1 MDEAVQSGRST
12 WEQETTVVLI
22 SATLMIYTKSSP
34 KQVLCSHLSTRI
46 RARPDRFAPWLDR
59 STTPNRTNTAMGQQ
73 ENTHCGNASRIDA
86 GTIGFLFQCIICTCS
101 SASRGREISRS
112 IENHRS
118 PGAHAPLRTHRPAGP
133 FAERLA
139 PSRSLLSDKKYRY
152 ISQR

>member
-22 SATLMIYTKSSP
+22 SATHMIYTKPSP

-46 RARPDRFAPWLDR
+46 RARPDRFATWLDR
-59 STTPNRTNTAMGQQ
+59 STTPNRTSTAMWQQ

-86 GTIGFLFQCIICTCS
+86 GTIGFLFQCTICTCS
-101 SASRGREISRS
+101 SARRGREINRS
-112 IENHRS
+112 IDHLGS
-118 PGAHAPLRTHRPAGP
+118 PGAYAPLHAHRSAGP

-139 PSRSLLSDKKYRY
+139 PSRLDYA
-152 ISQR
+152 